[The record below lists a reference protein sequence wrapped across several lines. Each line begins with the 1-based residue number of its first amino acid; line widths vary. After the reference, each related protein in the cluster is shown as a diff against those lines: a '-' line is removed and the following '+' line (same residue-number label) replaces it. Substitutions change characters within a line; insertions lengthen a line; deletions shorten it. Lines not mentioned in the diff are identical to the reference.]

1 MELLDIYD
9 DNMIL
14 TGETVDRAER
24 NSLSAEGDRHLLVV
38 HICIKDTLTGKMLIQ
53 RRNLSKKAYPGRW
66 DVSAGGFAKHGESSR
81 EAIIRETEEELGL
94 EEIEPE
100 FAFTASFSY
109 VFDDFYTA
117 CTDTDPD
124 EIRFQSEEI
133 DELRFAGKTEI
144 LDMIKTGEFVD
155 YDTALIEKIFDIFEK
170 TERQKA
176 Q

>member
-9 DNMIL
+9 DNMML

-24 NSLSAEGDRHLLVV
+24 NSLSPEGDRHLLVV

-81 EAIIRETEEELGL
+81 EAIIRETREELGL
-94 EEIEPE
+94 DGIEPE
-100 FAFTASFSY
+100 YAFTASFSY

-117 CTDTDPD
+117 CTDTDPA

-170 TERQKA
+170 TNR
-176 Q
+176 